1 MKKYTVFE
9 ATYEDGTTDLFCEA
23 ITRPF
28 GNNCSVTTDD
38 EVFLS
43 CVKPLY
49 VDPEEAGMKAIGT
62 IEL

>member
-1 MKKYTVFE
+1 MEKHIVYK

-38 EVFLS
+38 DVFLS
-43 CVKPLY
+43 CVKPLF
-49 VDPEEAGMKAIGT
+49 VDPNEANMKPIGT
-62 IEL
+62 LEL